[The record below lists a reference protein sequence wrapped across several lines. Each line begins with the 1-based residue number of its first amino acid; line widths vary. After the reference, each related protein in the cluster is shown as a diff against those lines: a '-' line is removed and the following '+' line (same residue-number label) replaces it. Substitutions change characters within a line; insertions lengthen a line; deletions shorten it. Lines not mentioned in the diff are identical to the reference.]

1 MGVGDV
7 IAWALRILANGGG
20 KRQALLN
27 AIAAATVLYLSKKA
41 QKVSG
46 PAVAAWL
53 YLRHRSNVALV
64 NHCPRVT
71 AATARVSIAR
81 G

>member
-41 QKVSG
+41 RKVSG
-46 PAVAAWL
+46 PAVAP
-53 YLRHRSNVALV
+53 SCGGVVACTSLSCSSTTV
-64 NHCPRVT
+64 L
-71 AATARVSIAR
+71 